1 MPTNGKEPISFS
13 MSVVETGDTASF
25 LVRVTTREE
34 LTKALRERRAQ
45 VVIGDKKLA
54 RPFERLLWARELR
67 WWYFGTL
74 IAGLLTYAISQQY
87 GVKFDWKVKRTPEFE
102 IILTP
107 TRPPVTPS
115 LSEE

>member
-1 MPTNGKEPISFS
+1 MAIHDAKAIFAGKGAVF
-13 MSVVETGDTASF
+13 
-25 LVRVTTREE
+25 VRATTKEE
-34 LTKALRERRAQ
+34 LAEALRERRAH

-54 RPFERLLWARELR
+54 RPFERLLWAQELR

-74 IAGLLTYAISQQY
+74 LATLLAYAISHQY

-107 TRPPVTPS
+107 TRPPATPSS